1 MVSSVHL
8 WSADETATFNP
19 CYRKPD
25 GSARRPQA
33 LLFALFVSRRPYSH
47 LGIHTYARCR
57 GGEETRIVRC
67 ETKFPM

>member
-1 MVSSVHL
+1 MVSIFGLPTKLRPSFRAIENRH
-8 WSADETATFNP
+8 
-19 CYRKPD
+19 

-67 ETKFPM
+67 ETLTL